1 MFKNLKDKKRIYY
14 LLSLAGICVIALIM
28 LSLLPQDNQE
38 VPTDEVTAQVQS
50 QESEKTDLEST
61 DDLEKRLKNI
71 LSKIEGAGDID
82 VMITFESSEEIQP
95 AYNSNST
102 TETTEEKDSQGGE
115 RIVTT
120 ESENKTMIT
129 SSSNSPIILK
139 TTEAKVKG
147 VLVVSSGASD
157 TKVKETLYN
166 AVQTALQVEG
176 HQVQIICSK

>member
-1 MFKNLKDKKRIYY
+1 MFKNLKDKKQIYY
-14 LLSLAGICVIALIM
+14 LLALSGMCVIALMM
-28 LSLLPQDNQE
+28 LSLLPESKKE
-38 VPTDEVTAQVQS
+38 VPQDEVTAQIQNE
-50 QESEKTDLEST
+50 ESEESDLESA
-61 DDLEKRLKNI
+61 DNLERRLKKI
-71 LSKIEGAGDID
+71 LSKIEGAGNID

-115 RIVTT
+115 RVVTT

-157 TKVKETLYN
+157 MKVKETLYN

>member
-28 LSLLPQDNQE
+28 LSLLPQDNHE
-38 VPTDEVTAQVQS
+38 VPTDEVTAQVQN

>member
-28 LSLLPQDNQE
+28 LSLLPQDSQE

-50 QESEKTDLEST
+50 QESEKADLEST

>member
-38 VPTDEVTAQVQS
+38 VPTDEVTAQVQN

>member
-38 VPTDEVTAQVQS
+38 VPTDEVTAQVQN
-50 QESEKTDLEST
+50 QESENTDLEST

>member
-1 MFKNLKDKKRIYY
+1 
-14 LLSLAGICVIALIM
+14 
-28 LSLLPQDNQE
+28 
-38 VPTDEVTAQVQS
+38 
-50 QESEKTDLEST
+50 
-61 DDLEKRLKNI
+61 
-71 LSKIEGAGDID
+71 
-82 VMITFESSEEIQP
+82 MITFESSEEIQP

-115 RIVTT
+115 RVVTT

-157 TKVKETLYN
+157 MKVKETLYN

-176 HQVQIICSK
+176 HQVQIICSN